1 MLDEARRG
9 EPPRQGG
16 VVEVICGPMFSGK
29 TEELI
34 RRLRRAQIARQRV
47 LVLKPYLD
55 DRFAD
60 DHIVSHNSQRVPS
73 VRVES
78 SEDVLTLGMGA
89 DVVGIDEVQ
98 FLDAGIV
105 EVVEQ
110 LARAGKRVIV
120 AGLDLDYRGIPFE
133 PIPQLLARAEYITK
147 ALAIC
152 VVCGHPA
159 CRSQRVTGEGERIV
173 VGSTDHYEAR
183 CRSCFRPPE
192 EEGDAVPTDRPEAEE
207 MARRVRPEAEEP
219 SGTSRY
225 GVRGSA
231 HA

>member
-9 EPPRQGG
+9 EPPRMGG

-34 RRLRRAQIARQRV
+34 RRLRRAQIARQKV
-47 LVLKPYLD
+47 VVLKPFLD
-55 DRFAD
+55 DRYAD

-78 SEDVLTLGMGA
+78 SEDVRLLGMNA

-105 EVVEQ
+105 EVVEE
-110 LARAGKRVIV
+110 LADSGRRVIV

-133 PIPQLLARAEYITK
+133 PMPQLLARAEYITK

-159 CRSQRVTGEGERIV
+159 SRSQRVTGEGERIV

-183 CRSCFRPPE
+183 CRSCFRAPIE
-192 EEGDAVPTDRPEAEE
+192 EETHAKDANVVAEE
-207 MARRVRPEAEEP
+207 MAGIAEGGRRQQDA
-219 SGTSRY
+219 
-225 GVRGSA
+225 
-231 HA
+231 

>member
-9 EPPRQGG
+9 EPPRMGG

-34 RRLRRAQIARQRV
+34 RRLRRAQIAKQKVVV
-47 LVLKPYLD
+47 LEPFLD
-55 DRFAD
+55 DRYAD

-78 SEDVLTLGMGA
+78 SEDVRLLGMNA

-105 EVVEQ
+105 EVVEE
-110 LARAGKRVIV
+110 LADSGRRVIV

-133 PIPQLLARAEYITK
+133 PMPQLLARAEYITK

-159 CRSQRVTGEGERIV
+159 SRSQRVTGEGERIV

-183 CRSCFRPPE
+183 CRSCFRAPVE
-192 EEGDAVPTDRPEAEE
+192 EETKAKDPNVVAEE
-207 MARRVRPEAEEP
+207 MAGIAEGGRRQQDV
-219 SGTSRY
+219 
-225 GVRGSA
+225 
-231 HA
+231 

>member
-1 MLDEARRG
+1 M
-9 EPPRQGG
+9 
-16 VVEVICGPMFSGK
+16 
-29 TEELI
+29 
-34 RRLRRAQIARQRV
+34 

-55 DRFAD
+55 DRYAD
-60 DHIVSHNSQRVPS
+60 DHIVSHNAQRVPS

-78 SEDVLTLGMGA
+78 SEDVRTLGMGA

-98 FLDAGIV
+98 FLDPGIV
-105 EVVEQ
+105 DVVEE
-110 LARAGKRVIV
+110 LAGAGKRVIV
-120 AGLDLDYRGIPFE
+120 AGLDLDYRGVPFE

-152 VVCGHPA
+152 MVCGHPA

-183 CRSCFRPPE
+183 CRNCFRPPE
-192 EEGDAVPTDRPEAEE
+192 ETDDAEAEPRSRELPDHVRVEAEE
-207 MARRVRPEAEEP
+207 MAGRVGSDAESRPR
-219 SGTSRY
+219 TSRY
-225 GVRGSA
+225 GVGGSA

>member
-1 MLDEARRG
+1 MLDDDRRG
-9 EPPRQGG
+9 EAPRGGG

-55 DRFAD
+55 DRYEE
-60 DHIVSHNSQRVPS
+60 DHIVSHNAQRVPS
-73 VRVES
+73 VRVAS
-78 SEDVLTLGMGA
+78 SEEVRLLGAGA

-105 EVVEQ
+105 AVVEE
-110 LARAGKRVIV
+110 LAGMGKRVII
-120 AGLDLDYRGIPFE
+120 AGLDLDYRGVPFE
-133 PIPQLLARAEYITK
+133 PMPQLLARAEYITK

-159 CRSQRVTGEGERIV
+159 SRSQRVTGEGERIV

-192 EEGDAVPTDRPEAEE
+192 ESAPEAAGAGGESTI
-207 MARRVRPEAEEP
+207 EAL
-219 SGTSRY
+219 SGPGRSH
-225 GVRGSA
+225 V
-231 HA
+231 